1 MENNGQ
7 NIYIDNSSNILNNID
22 SYVENIIEKKINQI
36 FDVMPQYNNVNAKKM
51 IYDYNISEL
60 YNSTIET
67 IIDIIDDITKLMA
80 DKNYISSKTYWERF
94 QNIILKEDRK
104 IYVGIILVILSFILY
119 FIDGAST

>member
-1 MENNGQ
+1 MENND
-7 NIYIDNSSNILNNID
+7 NLYINNSSNILSNID
-22 SYVENIIEKKINQI
+22 NYVENIIEKKMNQI
-36 FDVMPQYNNVNAKKM
+36 FDVMPQYDNINLKKN

-94 QNIILKEDRK
+94 QNIIFKEDRK

-119 FIDGAST
+119 FIDGVST